1 MGNIPA
7 SHLRAHG
14 IYANLCRMTNMPL
27 DDRAV
32 LLGEIETYLASL
44 ERPIAETTFGRL
56 AVNDGKFVSRLRA
69 RKNVTVD
76 RIERCRA
83 FIRSRPAD
91 APKAA

>member
-1 MGNIPA
+1 
-7 SHLRAHG
+7 
-14 IYANLCRMTNMPL
+14 MTNMPL

>member
-1 MGNIPA
+1 M
-7 SHLRAHG
+7 H
-14 IYANLCRMTNMPL
+14 TEPL
-27 DDRAV
+27 DDRAA

-44 ERPIAETTFGRL
+44 DRPIAETTFGRL

-83 FIRSRPAD
+83 FIRARQAGIAAD
-91 APKAA
+91 AA